1 MGKALAWPHHFR
13 GDVRPLKTSL
23 THHCYCSVC
32 TKPGKWA
39 VMYLGVWGIKSGKW
53 TVMYLGVRCIKSGK
67 WAVMYL
73 GVRGIKSGKWAVMYL
88 GVRGI
93 KSGKWAVMYLG
104 IRGFDFVS
112 FHDFNSWLWNRPDS
126 VVCFAFFILF
136 SVVLSLFV
144 WFYFKN
150 LTENPTQYN
159 FPLNDIAN

>member
-39 VMYLGVWGIKSGKW
+39 VMYLGVRGIKSGKW
-53 TVMYLGVRCIKSGK
+53 TVMYLGVRC
-67 WAVMYL
+67 
-73 GVRGIKSGKWAVMYL
+73 IKSGKWAVMYL